1 MELMSHRRECESCE
15 GKPSFIQYG
24 TGAAGISTFFRDVRT
39 LRKVSHGGFR
49 AEHRSG
55 TLADPRAIRVVYR

>member
-1 MELMSHRRECESCE
+1 MELMSHQREREARDRE

-39 LRKVSHGGFR
+39 LRTVSW
-49 AEHRSG
+49 
-55 TLADPRAIRVVYR
+55 